1 MATSLEKWW
10 HTWAPYWEEIEDRH
24 LGVFL
29 TEKLLDDM
37 AGPVLVVGAG
47 QGLIVEYLKKKGL
60 VVDGIDLEKEMIVQA
75 RNRRS
80 IALIQADAAA
90 LPLESGTYQTVIIAT
105 GVVDYI
111 YETAVIGTILREAFR
126 VLRPHGALFVSFY
139 QLRPK
144 TEKIYRK
151 IGVVTSDNSYHLG
164 RLFEILQKRKSN
176 PLSCV
181 KPIAQWTNRG
191 FLPTLLTWTKVGLT
205 VPKELVKEDEKI
217 DRIVALA
224 KKDNIDKSQFFGDV
238 PARIPYRKEAELE
251 SLFDAV
257 GVDYC
262 ETVHSDDCAVVKCYK
277 TSFHAMGFKE
287 KFIEGVKGRL
297 AERKPSDSI
306 IIHADNLSKRYVGS
320 KVKAVDDL
328 SLSIAKGTIYGILGP
343 NGAGKT
349 TTLSMLCGLMKPDA
363 GEIRFAGGFGAREL
377 RKHIGYVP
385 QDLALYRKLTGR
397 HNLSFFGRMYDIDGD
412 TLKKKIHE
420 LLVMVGLEERAD
432 DLVMTYSTGMMRRLN
447 LAIGL
452 LHEPKILLLDEPTV
466 GIDPQSRNCIFESVL
481 KLKQKGV
488 TMLYTTHYMEE
499 ASKLCD
505 VVAIMDHGKIVVEG
519 NPKELVDSY
528 GLYRIDIAMALYEE
542 GFLVGLMK
550 ADSILNVLKTDHGIT
565 IVAKSDNGG
574 LDVID
579 NIKQMAHNHG
589 VHMSLKSI
597 KEPNLESLFLD
608 ITGRNLR
615 DHSSWYQEQEGSLG
629 D

>member
-1 MATSLEKWW
+1 MATSREKWW
-10 HTWAPYWEEIEDRH
+10 QTWAPYWQEIEDRH

-37 AGPVLVVGAG
+37 ESPVLVIGAG
-47 QGLIVEYLKKKGL
+47 QGLIVDYLKKKGL
-60 VVDGIDLEKEMIVQA
+60 VADGIDLEKEMIVQA

-90 LPLESGTYQTVIIAT
+90 LPLDSGYYQTVIIAT
-105 GVVDYI
+105 GVVDYMS
-111 YETAVIGTILREAFR
+111 EAAAIGTILREAFR
-126 VLRPHGALFVSFY
+126 VLRPHGVLLVSFY
-139 QLRPK
+139 QLKPK
-144 TEKIYRK
+144 TEKIYKK
-151 IGVVTSDNSYHLG
+151 IGIITPDNNYHLG
-164 RLFEILQKRKSN
+164 RLFEILQLRKAS
-176 PLSCV
+176 PLRCI

-191 FLPTLLTWTKVGLT
+191 FLPTLLTWTRVGLT
-205 VPKELVKEDEKI
+205 VPRELVKEDEKI

-224 KKDNIDKSQFFGDV
+224 KKDNIDESQFFGDV
-238 PARIPYRKEAELE
+238 PARIPYRKEAELAA
-251 SLFDAV
+251 LFDEV
-257 GVDYC
+257 GIDYC
-262 ETVHSDDCAVVKCYK
+262 ETVHSEDCTVVKCYK

-287 KFIEGVKGRL
+287 TFKRSVNGRL
-297 AERKPSDSI
+297 SERKLSDSVI
-306 IIHADNLSKRYVGS
+306 INTQNLTKRYAGS

-328 SLSIAKGTIYGILGP
+328 SLSIPEGTIYGILGP

-377 RKHIGYVP
+377 RKYMGYVP
-385 QDLALYRKLTGR
+385 QDLALYPKLSGR
-397 HNLSFFGRMYDIDGD
+397 HNLSFFGRMYDVDGD

-481 KLKQKGV
+481 RLRQMGV

-528 GLYRIDIAMALYEE
+528 GLYRIDIALASYEE
-542 GFLVGLMK
+542 GFLEGLMK
-550 ADSILNVLKTDHGIT
+550 DDGVLNVLKTDHGIT

-579 NIKQMAHNHG
+579 NIKEMAKKHG
-589 VHMSLKSI
+589 VQMSLKNI
-597 KEPNLESLFLD
+597 REPNLESLFLD

-615 DHSSWYQEQEGSLG
+615 DHSSWYQEQEG
-629 D
+629 